1 MPVDLAKLLSD
12 RLKQRETDTEAA
24 QQQVDSQVES
34 QESVESEAAEEV
46 SSPASE
52 PIKAASKPEQKPVNI
67 KSVLESKGY
76 EVGDLDE
83 VKLGEHI
90 AELLAQSEKQ
100 KKIEQELAETRAALE
115 RYRTDAQLLASKQ
128 TEQPQQPTGELSKKQ
143 ETQLRK
149 WAKINLDQDDTV
161 LCDYDSRL
169 GRYVGKPKFGVAGD
183 TAASRL
189 NQAMLEASRRQQLI
203 VNDLDAALDESG
215 VKDAMLNTFRSELE
229 GFKKSLF
236 EDIDSLRYKTAQQQI
251 QERYASEVQDFYSKH
266 ASEILVVDAN
276 GVPKKDLTG
285 REVVT
290 PFGQVFQQEVKE
302 LMSDGLTDQL
312 QIARLAYRNAKK
324 LVPDKKPEEVAKDK
338 KKTFVQKTREAARP
352 PASRQPANPETPSSN
367 GKPKSFRELLLTDPD
382 NAEHLG
388 EFYQGV

>member
-1 MPVDLAKLLSD
+1 MPVDLAKLMND
-12 RLKQRETDTEAA
+12 RLKQRESEAEAA
-24 QQQVDSQVES
+24 QQQVESQVEG
-34 QESVESEAAEEV
+34 QEVEQVEDEGEV
-46 SSPASE
+46 TTPASE
-52 PIKAASKPEQKPVNI
+52 PIKAASKPEQKPANL

-115 RYRTDAQLLASKQ
+115 RYRTDAQYLATKQ
-128 TEQPQQPTGELSKKQ
+128 AEAKPEPQPELSKKQ
-143 ETQLRK
+143 EAQLRK

-189 NQAMLEASRRQQLI
+189 NQAMLEANRRQQLI
-203 VNDLDAALDESG
+203 INDFGAALDESG
-215 VKDAMLNTFRSELE
+215 VKEEMLNTFRGELE

-236 EDIDSLRYKTAQQQI
+236 EEVDSLRQRTAQQQI
-251 QERYASEVQDFYSKH
+251 QERYASEVQDFYAKH

-276 GVPKKDLTG
+276 GNPKKDLTG
-285 REVVT
+285 RDVVT

-302 LMSDGLTDQL
+302 LMADGLTDQL

-324 LVPDKKPEEVAKDK
+324 LVPE
-338 KKTFVQKTREAARP
+338 KKTEETVKEKKRSFVQKTREASRP
-352 PASRQPANPETPSSN
+352 PASRQPASPETPSQGN
-367 GKPKSFRELLLTDPD
+367 RIKSFREMLLTDPE
-382 NAEHLG
+382 NADHLG